1 MARGLLNPPAMIP
14 LTPLRANP
22 APLLCRDPYRLLFPL
37 GIALAWAGVFHW
49 ILFASGASEEYRSV
63 FHSMAQ
69 IQGFMACFAAG
80 FLLTFIPRRT
90 GTAAPSRVEVAIAA
104 AAPIATTALAW
115 MEKWALAQVCWL
127 VLLGMLVVFAVRRVK
142 ARKGPIPGRFVW
154 VVVAVLCGAGGAV
167 LAGFGAA
174 TDRMVLHDVG
184 RAIVLQGFL
193 SALVFGI
200 GGVVLPPFT
209 HGRPAPEHERVRAH
223 VLPALLFLASFF
235 VDVESMRAG
244 FLIRAAIA
252 AALLLPRLW
261 RPPTQPGFHRLLL
274 WISAWALPIGN
285 LAVAAFP
292 EYRRIGLHVV
302 FIGCFALMALAIS
315 FHVALAHGGQVRRLS
330 ESPVPLRA
338 MGALLA
344 IALLLRLLVDLAP
357 GEVRLWI
364 GGAAGAFLTATVC
377 WALLVAPALRPPR
390 ASA

>member
-1 MARGLLNPPAMIP
+1 M
-14 LTPLRANP
+14 
-22 APLLCRDPYRLLFPL
+22 F
-37 GIALAWAGVFHW
+37 
-49 ILFASGASEEYRSV
+49 
-63 FHSMAQ
+63 
-69 IQGFMACFAAG
+69 
-80 FLLTFIPRRT
+80 
-90 GTAAPSRVEVAIAA
+90 
-104 AAPIATTALAW
+104 
-115 MEKWALAQVCWL
+115 
-127 VLLGMLVVFAVRRVK
+127 VVFAVRRVK

-154 VVVAVLCGAGGAV
+154 VLVAVLCGAGGAV
-167 LAGFGAA
+167 LAGYGAA
-174 TDRMVLHDVG
+174 TDQMVLHDVG
-184 RAIVLQGFL
+184 RAIVLQGVL
-193 SALVFGI
+193 SALVIGI

-223 VLPALLFLASFF
+223 VLPALVFVASFF
-235 VDVESMRAG
+235 VDVESVRAG
-244 FLIRAAIA
+244 FLLRAAIA

-261 RPPTQPGFHRLLL
+261 RPPTQPGLHRYLL

-285 LAVAAFP
+285 VVVAAFP

-338 MGALLA
+338 MGAFLA
-344 IALLLRLLVDLAP
+344 VALVLRLLVDLAP

-390 ASA
+390 ALP